1 MENELESAVS
11 GFFKV
16 AAQTGLELR
25 PGQVEMAKEA
35 AEAIAL
41 KRPLAVEAEVGIGKS
56 FAYLVPAL
64 LQYQNNRCQIV
75 IATSTIAL
83 QEQLCLDAHTV
94 LRMLGI
100 EGNVILAKGMKQ
112 YACCKKVQSL
122 RRRHPRDTF
131 LTQAFR
137 FCRDGMQDKAQM
149 DLSITDEEWEQ
160 ICINNFGGKRCRN
173 CEQTAVCIYAQ
184 MRSRILHGN
193 DIVICNHNMLVAHLR
208 SQQKVRSIFNPTM
221 STLIVDEAHHIESVF
236 RDSFTKSYD
245 QSEIIRTLKRC
256 KDGVKQREQRI
267 AAAINDTVQLF
278 SLFRGQIEAQQEA
291 TPDDRSVYYLSVTP
305 SIKRLLG
312 NIKHFIPAIQRE
324 QELSELYQFLRKVY
338 HGGMDSILW
347 LNDEEAPRLCVCK
360 KDIRSDIRT
369 MLYQPGQ
376 STILTSATITGKAD
390 GTPRE
395 QYEYFLDSIGFPNI
409 GLVSVPK
416 KSPFDYERNTMLYC
430 SKNLPYPKHD
440 DMERYRER
448 SIPEIVDLLRITNGK
463 ALILFTA
470 KADMLY
476 VYKKLSNMELPYRIL
491 LQSKGSSQEYQ
502 LDKFR
507 SDICSVLLGTGTYW
521 EGINVKGESLSQL
534 IIFKLPF
541 PCPDPITDY
550 KMSLT
555 DHPIQDVVAP
565 EMLIRL
571 RQGVGR
577 LIRSETDCGI
587 VSILDPRALNGYRK
601 EIQDALPMKRVT
613 GEMQEIAE
621 FWDYLTSNRQ
631 EESQ

>member
-1 MENELESAVS
+1 MKKELELAVS
-11 GFFKV
+11 DFFET

-25 PGQVEMAKEA
+25 SGQVEMAKET
-35 AEAIAL
+35 AEAIAH
-41 KRPLAVEAEVGIGKS
+41 KMPLVVEAEVGIGKS
-56 FAYLVPAL
+56 YAYLVPAL
-64 LQYQNNRCQIV
+64 IQYIKDRRQIV

-100 EGNVILAKGMKQ
+100 DVDVILAKGMKQ
-112 YACCKKVQSL
+112 YACCKKVQNL
-122 RRRHPRDTF
+122 RRRHPRDLF
-131 LTQAFR
+131 LTKAFR
-137 FCRDGMQDKAQM
+137 FCRDGMQDKVQM

-160 ICINNFGGKRCRN
+160 ISINNFGGKRCRN
-173 CEQTAVCIYAQ
+173 CEQTAVCVYAQ
-184 MRSRILHGN
+184 MRSRMLHGN
-193 DIVICNHNMLVAHLR
+193 DIVICNQNMLVAHLR
-208 SQQKVRSIFNPTM
+208 SQQDGRCIFNPTM

-245 QSEIIRTLKRC
+245 QSEIVRSLKRC
-256 KDGVKQREQRI
+256 KDGIKQREQRI
-267 AAAINDTVQLF
+267 AAVVNDTVQLF
-278 SLFRGQIEAQQEA
+278 SLFRGQIDVQQEA

-305 SIKRLLG
+305 SVKRLLG
-312 NIKHFIPAIQRE
+312 SIKHSIPDIQRE
-324 QELSELYQFLRKVY
+324 QELSELYWFLRKVY

-347 LNDEEAPRLCVCK
+347 LDDTDAPRLCVCK

-390 GTPRE
+390 GTPKE

-409 GLVSVPK
+409 GLVSEPK
-416 KSPFDYERNTMLYC
+416 KSPFDYDRNTMLYC
-430 SKNLPYPKHD
+430 SKNLPYPRHD
-440 DMERYRER
+440 DMENYRER
-448 SIPEIVDLLRITNGK
+448 SIPEIVDLLRITEGR

-476 VYKKLSNMELPYRIL
+476 VYKKLSNMALPYRIL

-507 SDICSVLLGTGTYW
+507 SNISSVLLGTGTYW
-521 EGINVKGESLSQL
+521 EGINVKGESLSQV

-541 PCPDPITDY
+541 PCPNPITDF

-555 DHPIQDVVAP
+555 DHPIQDVAIP

-601 EIQDALPMKRVT
+601 EIRDALPMKQVT
-613 GEMQEIAE
+613 GEIQELTE
-621 FWDYLTSNRQ
+621 FWDNLTSNRQ